1 MAKRKQLTLPRA
13 EFYEPLKHL
22 EPEVKHAV
30 LDIILD
36 FFFED
41 KGICYYNLDSPVRT
55 ALACLMPSLRR
66 VQAQYDNGKS
76 EKKSKQFSQGLLC
89 PLEPSQNE
97 PNSARKKNS
106 DSSILNI
113 NNNINNNI
121 NKQTKNK
128 QQSADE
134 QLKGKLHAELR
145 EKIQQLKNEPGIRP
159 DYAPIVRAEDL
170 ITRLAF
176 ETEPQIVNKQPMT
189 VSEIFARYLKAFE
202 HKPREVIRNLER
214 IFNFLD
220 EACSEKKISNSY
232 KYLVA
237 LFYNQALTT
246 QPKGEFE
253 QRIYTEEEMNS
264 VFTNLD
270 DIDYDEL

>member
-1 MAKRKQLTLPRA
+1 MAKRKQLTLSRS

-22 EPEVKHAV
+22 EPDVKHAV
-30 LDIILD
+30 IDIILD

-41 KGICYYNLDSPVRT
+41 KGICYYNLEPSVRS
-55 ALACLMPSLRR
+55 ALACLMPALRR
-66 VQAQYDNGKS
+66 VQTQFDNGKS
-76 EKKSKQFSQGLLC
+76 EKKSRQNSQGLLC
-89 PLEPSQNE
+89 PLETSQNM
-97 PNSARKKNS
+97 PNLANEKIS

-113 NNNINNNI
+113 SNNIYNI
-121 NKQTKNK
+121 YNKQTLNE
-128 QQSADE
+128 QQAE
-134 QLKGKLHAELR
+134 AQKKEKLYAELH

-159 DYAPIVRAEDL
+159 DYAPIIRTEDL
-170 ITRLAF
+170 ITRLAL

-189 VSEIFARYLKAFE
+189 ISDIFARYLKVFE

-220 EACSEKKISNSY
+220 TACNEKNITNSY

-237 LFYNQALTT
+237 IFYNQSLTT
-246 QPKGEFE
+246 LPKGEFE

-264 VFTNLD
+264 LFDNLD
-270 DIDYDEL
+270 EIDYDSL

>member
-66 VQAQYDNGKS
+66 VQAQFDNGKS
-76 EKKSKQFSQGLLC
+76 EKKSRQNSQGLLC
-89 PLEPSQNE
+89 PLESSQNE
-97 PNSARKKNS
+97 PNLAKKKNS
-106 DSSILNI
+106 DSSILN

-128 QQSADE
+128 QQSGDE
-134 QLKGKLHAELR
+134 LLKGKLHAELR
-145 EKIQQLKNEPGIRP
+145 EKIQQLKNAPGIRP

-170 ITRLAF
+170 IARLAR

-202 HKPREVIRNLER
+202 HEPREVIRNLEQ

-220 EACSEKKISNSY
+220 AACCEKKISNSY

-246 QPKGEFE
+246 QPKGEFS

-264 VFTNLD
+264 VFADLD
-270 DIDYDEL
+270 DFDYDKL